1 MREIEKGIQKIV
13 VVVAKCFFFLWWLS
27 VGDKILTFVLFIFF
41 DLDLFVRRNRTWWL
55 ESKFFFSGIS
65 MKMWNK
71 DDEDMNKKDAEDQI
85 FWNF

>member
-41 DLDLFVRRNRTWWL
+41 DLDLFVRRNRTW
-55 ESKFFFSGIS
+55 
-65 MKMWNK
+65 
-71 DDEDMNKKDAEDQI
+71 
-85 FWNF
+85 